1 MLFSINLF
9 YDAEVTLRVLMELIR
24 GNMHPRTIL
33 LFLGGIALALAILAC
48 TLNIGGPE
56 YPTPII
62 PVSTEAVGEL
72 QSSIETAVAAGE
84 VNGQIILTFTEPQ
97 LTSYLS
103 YKFQTQS
110 QPLIK
115 DPQVYL
121 RNGEIQIYGTVS
133 QGYFEVTAMI
143 IFSAG
148 VDDQGQMKIELISAD
163 FGPLPAPN
171 GLKEIV
177 SATIQEAYTGVLGPV
192 ATGFRL
198 QNVTISDGAM
208 TIVGQTK

>member
-84 VNGQIILTFTEPQ
+84 VNGQIIQTFTEPQ

-177 SATIQEAYTGVLGPV
+177 SATIQEAYTGALGPV

>member
-1 MLFSINLF
+1 
-9 YDAEVTLRVLMELIR
+9 
-24 GNMHPRTIL
+24 MHPRTIV

-177 SATIQEAYTGVLGPV
+177 SATIQEAYTGALGPV

-198 QNVTISDGAM
+198 QNVTISDGTM

>member
-177 SATIQEAYTGVLGPV
+177 SATIQEAYTGALGPV